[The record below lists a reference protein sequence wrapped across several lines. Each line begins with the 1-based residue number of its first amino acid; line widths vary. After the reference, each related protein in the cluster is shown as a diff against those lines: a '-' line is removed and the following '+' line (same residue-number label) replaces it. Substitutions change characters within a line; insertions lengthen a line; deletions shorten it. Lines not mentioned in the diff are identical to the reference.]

1 MRSKFDAQL
10 EQLNQELI
18 MMGALCEEAINDIA
32 ESLLLGDLILAQK
45 AIDLE
50 ENIDQKERDIENL
63 CMKMLLQ
70 QQPVARDLRLISAA
84 MKMITDMERIGDQA
98 QDIAEIIGYGKIF
111 DTPSSVSL
119 AEMAQATA
127 KMVTG
132 SIDAYVKRD
141 LSLAQE
147 VIDYDDI
154 VDALF
159 DKVKGNLIPLLQ
171 KDLAHSEMVL
181 DMLMM
186 AKYFERIGDHAVNIA
201 VWVGYSITGEHSR
214 HLTTFISHVDDKG

>member
-1 MRSKFDAQL
+1 MRNKFDAQL
-10 EQLNQELI
+10 DELNQELI
-18 MMGALCEEAINDIA
+18 TMGTFCEEAINDIA
-32 ESLLLGDLILAQK
+32 ESLLLGDVILAQK
-45 AIDLE
+45 AIALE

-70 QQPVARDLRLISAA
+70 QQPVAKDLRLISAA
-84 MKMITDMERIGDQA
+84 LKMITDMERIGDQA

-111 DTPSSVSL
+111 DSPSSVSL
-119 AEMAQATA
+119 AEMARATA

-141 LSLAQE
+141 LYLAQK
-147 VIDYDDI
+147 VIDYDDV
-154 VDALF
+154 VDELF
-159 DKVKGNLIPLLQ
+159 ATVKGNLIPLLQ

-201 VWVGYSITGEHSR
+201 VWVGFSITGKHSR
-214 HLTTFISHVDDKG
+214 HLMSLVEEK